1 MALADQRHQEIRHAH
16 TSSSYRPGFNF
27 ASMATGVIKGI
38 DLGARSPSL
47 PAVIRALAGKLRVSC
62 GAAGARV
69 IVPARDPDR
78 AAAALAG
85 LDVLSSNRWICS
97 IRWRSTPSPN
107 DS

>member
-62 GAAGARV
+62 GRRV
-69 IVPARDPDR
+69 RGSSSRR
-78 AAAALAG
+78 AIPIG
-85 LDVLSSNRWICS
+85 RRRHW
-97 IRWRSTPSPN
+97 PG
-107 DS
+107 